1 MTDTKKIFFAFL
13 ALIVFTI
20 PSAYSGGNM
29 PPPPK
34 QPWSF
39 SGMFGT
45 FDRNELRRGLQVYRE
60 VCAACH
66 GLRLLRFEK
75 LKALGFTED
84 DIKVIAANY
93 EVPGDLNSD
102 GEPTMRPAEP
112 KDHFVSPYPNEVA
125 ARAANNG
132 AYPPDLTLITKARFH
147 GPDYLFALLTG
158 YKDPPAGFKM
168 SSDMHYNI
176 AFSGNQIAMIP
187 PLSEG
192 LIDYPDG
199 TPATVAQMARDVTAF
214 LVWAADPE
222 VESRRQMGL
231 MVLIFMTIFTAMLY
245 VLNRRTWKQV
255 KG

>member
-1 MTDTKKIFFAFL
+1 MVVA
-13 ALIVFTI
+13 I
-20 PSAYSGGNM
+20 PSSFSGGGM

-75 LKALGFTED
+75 LKGLGFSEE

-93 EVPGDLNSD
+93 EVPGDLNSE

-132 AYPPDLTLITKARFH
+132 SYPPDQSLIVKARFH
-147 GPDYLFALLTG
+147 GPDYLYALLTG
-158 YKDPPAGFKM
+158 YKEPPADFVM
-168 SSDMHYNI
+168 SPDMYYNT
-176 AFSGNQIAMIP
+176 AFSGNQIAMAP

-192 LIDYPDG
+192 LINYPDG
-199 TPATVAQMARDVTAF
+199 TPATVAQMAHDVTAF
-214 LVWAADPE
+214 LTWASDPE
-222 VESRRQMGL
+222 SESRRQMGL
-231 MVLIFMTIFTAMLY
+231 MVLIFMAVFTAMLY
-245 VLNRRTWKQV
+245 VLNRRVWTQV